1 MNKVMNAKRA
11 NWVKSMVI
19 ALIKEELA
27 NPTTV
32 GAIAVDRQVSVLYLD
47 TENPKIGVAKCN
59 PSDTF
64 DLETGLAIAYARANG
79 RFIPDYVL
87 YDGTHFNAVGVGTR
101 FTHKG
106 KTYIK
111 IDDKN
116 ALCYDDYKTYTSDG
130 TEYVEIITD

>member
-27 NPTTV
+27 NPMTV
-32 GAIAVDRQVSVLYLD
+32 GAIAVGRQVSVLYLD

-79 RFIPDYVL
+79 RYVPDYVL
-87 YDGTHFNAVGVGTR
+87 YDGTPFKAVGIGTR

-111 IDDKN
+111 VDDEQ

-130 TEYVEIITD
+130 TEYVEIIAD